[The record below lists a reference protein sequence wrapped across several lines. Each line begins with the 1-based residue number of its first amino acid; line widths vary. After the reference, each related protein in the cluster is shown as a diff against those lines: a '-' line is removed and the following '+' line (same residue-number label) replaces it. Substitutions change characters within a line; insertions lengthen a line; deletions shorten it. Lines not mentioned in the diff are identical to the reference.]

1 MLCSS
6 SLLFFRIGT
15 YNVDSSYNAGLD
27 LEMPGNNK
35 WRTIY
40 YVEQCIL
47 ARRVTAA
54 TVKQR
59 AKKVLELVKKCAKGA
74 PEVSTLF
81 VPNLTLKKKND
92 IQLFIYFILF
102 LDIGR

>member
-1 MLCSS
+1 MC
-6 SLLFFRIGT
+6 FFFPSDSEFPYYHVVFIIVAFFYRIGT

-40 YVEQCIL
+40 YVEQNIL

-74 PEVSTLF
+74 PEVSALF
-81 VPNLTLKKKND
+81 VPQSHFEKKT
-92 IQLFIYFILF
+92 
-102 LDIGR
+102 